1 MHVVFMAIT
10 ASGNF
15 LNVSLIVLYDSD
27 KKLLFQHRTPDAPT
41 LPGYWAFFGGSIED
55 GESPEEA
62 VCREAR
68 EELNCEL
75 KSPELFMERDF
86 TIDDKMGHMY
96 VFIHPFYGDKT
107 GLELREGQ
115 GWGWYKATETN
126 CLNMIGHDREMV
138 EKISEHIGGPGGGRN
153 A

>member
-1 MHVVFMAIT
+1 MAIA
-10 ASGNF
+10 ASGEF

-27 KKLLFQHRTPDAPT
+27 RKLLLQHRTLDAPI

-75 KSPELFMERDF
+75 KSPELFMEQDF

-96 VFIHPFYGDKT
+96 VFIHSFYGDKT

-115 GWGWYKATETN
+115 GWGWYKATKIN
-126 CLNMIGHDREMV
+126 CLKMIGHDREMV
-138 EKISEHIGGPGGGRN
+138 KKISEHIGGYGGGGN

>member
-1 MHVVFMAIT
+1 MAIAT
-10 ASGNF
+10 SEKF

-27 KKLLFQHRTPDAPT
+27 KKLLLQHRTPDAPT
-41 LPGYWAFFGGSIED
+41 LPGCWAFFGGSID
-55 GESPEEA
+55 GRESPEEA

-75 KSPELFMERDF
+75 KSPELFLEQDF
-86 TIDDKMGHMY
+86 TIDDKKGHMY
-96 VFIHPFYGDKT
+96 VFIHSFYGDKS

-115 GWGWYKATETN
+115 GWGWYKATEIN
-126 CLNMIGHDREMV
+126 CLKMIEHDREMV
-138 EKISEHIGGPGGGRN
+138 RNISEYIGCHGGGKN